1 MPERTTQFGL
11 LGARGEKG
19 SEAASRVLDGL
30 ALEGGIASPVT
41 TRRGLNARLNYL
53 TRSAPGRRAMA
64 EAGITVTARTVRAW
78 RRHTQAPSPANR
90 ARIDA
95 AYRAY
100 RRRNVA
106 RHLLA
111 RLNAR
116 GGTRVE
122 IHPLDQSQVESRHR
136 RVLDF
141 RRINIRRWDR
151 IVGAWRAGDEAALA
165 DAWDETLPD
174 LGSDWG
180 KYDYVSAVAFSA

>member
-1 MPERTTQFGL
+1 MPDRTHQFGL
-11 LGARGEKG
+11 LRARGEKG
-19 SEAASRVLDGL
+19 STAAARVLERL
-30 ALEGGIASPVT
+30 ALEGGIVSPVT
-41 TRRGLNARLNYL
+41 TRRGLNARLTYL
-53 TRSAPGRRAMA
+53 TRSASGYQAMR
-64 EAGITVTARTVRAW
+64 EAGITVTSRTMRDW
-78 RRHTQAPSPANR
+78 TRHTQTPSRANR
-90 ARIDA
+90 ARIDV

-100 RRRNVA
+100 RRHNVA

-122 IHPLDQSQVESRHR
+122 IHPLDQSQVLNKYR

-151 IVGAWRAGDEAALA
+151 IVAAWQAGDDAALA

-180 KYDYVSAVAFSA
+180 KYEYVTAVAFSA

>member
-1 MPERTTQFGL
+1 MPDRTVQFGVL
-11 LGARGEKG
+11 RAQGVKG
-19 SEAASRVLDGL
+19 STAAAGVLDRL

-53 TRSAPGRRAMA
+53 THSAAGYEAMRD
-64 EAGITVTARTVRAW
+64 AGITVTSRTLRAW
-78 RRHTQAPSPANR
+78 VRRRQTPSPANR

-106 RHLLA
+106 RHLLQ

-122 IHPLDQSQVESRHR
+122 IHPLDQSRVLDRHR

-151 IVGAWRAGDEAALA
+151 IIDAWQAGDDTALA
-165 DAWDETLPD
+165 DAWDDNLPD

-180 KYDYVSAVAFSA
+180 KYEYVSAVAFSA